1 MPTPPDTQLSK
12 EYLAAIIHKLRGPLA
27 AISAQAETLAEG
39 IFGPLSLPQTEAIK
53 ALREELAE
61 HLHQIESLEELWLH
75 REEAE
80 APPTLASELPGLV
93 HRLLQRFSSPFEDRQ
108 LHLQLD
114 ETNRLPQ
121 HSPPASILHRVLHHL
136 ITCQIALVPKGTT
149 LRLRFSNMPQE
160 ASPLES
166 TSAIQTQLVRLDP
179 VAFLLLQRAGTIL
192 VHAPGEQ
199 PPSLGIRLH
208 DEWTCWI
215 DPQPSSSHLSQS
227 PTPQTASTTSIP
239 LILLADDQAAL
250 SCVLGNYLE
259 DLGFHVEKASDGFE
273 VVRMARQRIPS
284 LILMDLRMPL
294 LSGIDALHQIRQAE
308 DPAVQT
314 IPVICMSGLAT
325 EKEKARCLAAGAH
338 AFLCK
343 PFRPADL
350 LELLPTVC
358 PSMASLI
365 R

>member
-1 MPTPPDTQLSK
+1 MPALPAPQLSK
-12 EYLAAIIHKLRGPLA
+12 EYLAAIIHRLRGPLA

-39 IFGPLSLPQTEAIK
+39 ILGPLSRPQTEAIHS
-53 ALREELAE
+53 LREELAE
-61 HLHQIESLEELWLH
+61 HLHQIESLEEFWLC

-80 APPTLASELPGLV
+80 APPTTASELAGLV
-93 HRLLQRFSSPFEDRQ
+93 HTLLQRFSSPFEDRH

-114 ETNRLPQ
+114 ETTRLPEQ
-121 HSPPASILHRVLHHL
+121 SPPSSPLQRVLHHL

-149 LRLRFSNMPQE
+149 LRLHFSNMTPE

-179 VAFLLLQRAGTIL
+179 MAFLLLQRAGTIL

-208 DEWTCWI
+208 DDWTCWI
-215 DPQPSSSHLSQS
+215 DASQSSSPLPQS
-227 PTPQTASTTSIP
+227 PTPQKASTSAIP

-250 SCVLGNYLE
+250 SSVLGNYLE
-259 DLGFHVEKASDGFE
+259 DLGFQVEKASDGLE
-273 VVRMARQRIPS
+273 VVRMARQRIPN

-294 LSGIDALHQIRQAE
+294 LSGMDALHQIRQAE

-314 IPVICMSGLAT
+314 IPVVCMSGLAT
-325 EKEKARCLAAGAH
+325 EKEEARCLAAGAQ
-338 AFLCK
+338 AFLRK

-350 LELLPTVC
+350 LDLLPTVC
-358 PSMASLI
+358 PGMAVTP
-365 R
+365 

>member
-1 MPTPPDTQLSK
+1 MPAPSDAQLPK
-12 EYLAAIIHKLRGPLA
+12 EHLAAIIHKLRGPLA

-39 IFGPLSLPQTEAIK
+39 ILGPLSLSQTEAINS
-53 ALREELAE
+53 LREELAE
-61 HLHQIESLEELWLH
+61 HLHQIESLEELWLR
-75 REEAE
+75 REEAD
-80 APPTLASELPGLV
+80 APPTQASELPGLI
-93 HRLLQRFSSPFEDRQ
+93 HRLLQRFSSPFENRQ

-114 ETNRLPQ
+114 ETARLPEQ
-121 HSPPASILHRVLHHL
+121 SPSASTLHRVLHHL

-149 LRLRFSNMPQE
+149 LRLHFYKLPQE

-166 TSAIQTQLVRLDP
+166 SSAIQTQLVRLDP
-179 VAFLLLQRAGTIL
+179 MAFLLLQRAGTIL

-208 DEWTCWI
+208 DDWTCWI
-215 DPQPSSSHLSQS
+215 DAWHSSSPVS
-227 PTPQTASTTSIP
+227 PSATPQTAITTSIP

-250 SCVLGNYLE
+250 SSVLGNYLE
-259 DLGFHVEKASDGFE
+259 DLGFHVQKASDGLE

-294 LSGIDALHQIRQAE
+294 LSGIDALHQIRHAE
-308 DPAVQT
+308 DPAVKT
-314 IPVICMSGLAT
+314 IPVVCMSGLAT
-325 EKEKARCLAAGAH
+325 EEEEARCLAAGAQ
-338 AFLCK
+338 AFLRK

-350 LELLPTVC
+350 LALLPTVL
-358 PSMASLI
+358 PV